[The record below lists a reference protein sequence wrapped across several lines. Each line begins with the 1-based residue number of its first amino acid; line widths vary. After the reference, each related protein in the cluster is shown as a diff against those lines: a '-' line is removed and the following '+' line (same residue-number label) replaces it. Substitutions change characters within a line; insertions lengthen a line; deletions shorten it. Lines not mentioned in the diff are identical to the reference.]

1 MDCQNLLC
9 RIVVIPLVICTLLA
23 CGETEDTSPVALS
36 ETLIEKDTAS
46 FSGRVV
52 DETGNPVA
60 GLDLTLRPRRIDTNI
75 GAWAYVSALEAET
88 DEAGHFSIIDILPM
102 EFQFMLLPEN
112 WAEHWNGLSPE
123 TEYQLLS
130 IKIGDMTYHLNDG
143 IPLFFTRN
151 TFSITPGM
159 HIENVE
165 VTVRLRM
172 RIRAKIVFANGTP
185 LTNKE
190 IDINIRAHDLH
201 ENNVGGVQGTVQ
213 TDAQGY
219 FVQYVDRNKPIS
231 YRVSVEYKG
240 LCATSEIFVL
250 KVGERRENLIL
261 KLPGAPR

>member
-23 CGETEDTSPVALS
+23 CGETEDTSSVALS
-36 ETLIEKDTAS
+36 KTGIEGDTSS

-52 DETGNPVA
+52 DENGNPVA
-60 GLDLTLRPRRIDTNI
+60 ELDLTLRPRRIDTNI
-75 GAWAYVSALEAET
+75 GAWAYAAALEAET
-88 DEAGHFSIIDILPM
+88 DDAGHFSITDIRPG
-102 EFQFMLLPEN
+102 EFQFMLLPE
-112 WAEHWNGLSPE
+112 HWDGLSPE

-130 IKIGDMTYHLNDG
+130 VKIGDITYHLNDV

-165 VTVRLRM
+165 VTVRRRM
-172 RIRAKIVFANGTP
+172 RIRAKIVFADDTP
-185 LTNKE
+185 LVNKGV
-190 IDINIRAHDLH
+190 DINIRAQGLH
-201 ENNVGGVQGTVQ
+201 GSNVGGVQGTVQ
-213 TDAQGY
+213 TDTQGY
-219 FVQYVDRNKPIS
+219 FVQYVDRNKTTR

-250 KVGERRENLIL
+250 KVGERREDLIL
-261 KLPGAPR
+261 ELPGPPR